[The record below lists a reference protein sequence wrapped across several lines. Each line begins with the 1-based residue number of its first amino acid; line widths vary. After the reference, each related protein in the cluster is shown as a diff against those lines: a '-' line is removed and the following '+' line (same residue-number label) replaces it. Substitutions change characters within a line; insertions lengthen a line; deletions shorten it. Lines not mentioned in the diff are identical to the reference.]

1 MTSKLTII
9 KRDRVQL
16 ESVRRVPTAA
26 QFGSKQEPDCEQPKS
41 VRTVE
46 VGGRV
51 QAIEL
56 TCACGE
62 RTVIELDYDNGAAEA
77 HSA

>member
-1 MTSKLTII
+1 MTTKNTII
-9 KRDRVQL
+9 KRERVQL

-26 QFGSKQEPDCEQPKS
+26 QFSTGQDASCAQPKS

-46 VGGRV
+46 VAGLV

-56 TCACGE
+56 TCSCGE
-62 RTVIELDYDNGAAEA
+62 RTVIELDYENGAPEA
-77 HSA
+77 HTA

>member
-1 MTSKLTII
+1 MTSRHTII

-26 QFGSKQEPDCEQPKS
+26 QFSTGQDTGCEPQKS

-46 VGGRV
+46 VAGRV

-56 TCACGE
+56 TCSCGE
-62 RTVIELDYDNGAAEA
+62 RTVIELDYENGAPEA
-77 HSA
+77 HTA

>member
-1 MTSKLTII
+1 MTSRHTII

-16 ESVRRVPTAA
+16 ESIRRVPTAA
-26 QFGSKQEPDCEQPKS
+26 QFSTGQDTACAPQKS

-46 VGGRV
+46 VAGRV

-56 TCACGE
+56 TCSCGE
-62 RTVIELDYDNGAAEA
+62 RTVIELDYENGAPEA
-77 HSA
+77 HTA

>member
-1 MTSKLTII
+1 MTIRHTII

-16 ESVRRVPTAA
+16 ESVRRVPTASQLA
-26 QFGSKQEPDCEQPKS
+26 SGNDGGCAPQKG
-41 VRTVE
+41 VRMVE
-46 VGGRV
+46 VAGRV

-56 TCACGE
+56 TCSCGE
-62 RTVIELDYDNGAAEA
+62 RTVIELDYENGASEA